1 MRIPGVV
8 GLCWLLLGC
17 YGNGQGPTVLLAS
30 SPGVTAINP
39 YSGTVSGAP
48 WPGTAATRTIADLA
62 PVQDGTYAGQ
72 AVPLST
78 DGGLCWQTS
87 NVGDFHVHGGNVR
100 YSGFNGHIDANNS
113 VQMVYGTKRL
123 IGQFAGDVFHGQL
136 ITTGAQQDSGCI
148 FALTLRRVG
157 V

>member
-8 GLCWLLLGC
+8 GLCWLLLSC
-17 YGNGQGPTVLLAS
+17 SGNGQRPTVMLAS
-30 SPGVTAINP
+30 APGVTSVYP

-48 WPGTAATRTIADLA
+48 WPGTATTRSVADLT
-62 PVQDGTYAGQ
+62 PVQDGTYAGE

-78 DGGLCWQTS
+78 DGGLCWQTRDVD
-87 NVGDFHVHGGNVR
+87 NFQVHGGNVQ
-100 YSGFNGHIDANNS
+100 YGGFNGHIDANNS

-123 IGQFAGDVFHGQL
+123 IGQFARDVFQGQL
-136 ITTGAQQDSGCI
+136 ITTGAQQDGGCI
-148 FALTLRRVG
+148 FALTLRREG